1 MTVGERPP
9 TAKAEGGLS
18 EPISRA
24 TLAARIT
31 LPFSTLLRVA
41 LRTLFIQAGFSPEAL
56 QTLGLLYALEPAWPH
71 LYPSPEQR
79 NEALRR
85 HLTPFNTHPD
95 AAAAIVGGI
104 LFHEVRLANG
114 EGSAEDVAHFKQTLM
129 GPLAALGDGF
139 FWLSLRPATGA
150 AGVALVPLLGV
161 WAPLVFLFTYNFVHF
176 VTRGWLFVAGY
187 RHGSAVVARLAE
199 LKVPMW
205 SNRLRGLAAAAAGG
219 MGAWLA
225 LGFGTRAATP
235 WLGAACLALGAGA
248 VLLVE
253 RKLPPLALLYGAAVL
268 ATIAGALW

>member
-1 MTVGERPP
+1 MSI
-9 TAKAEGGLS
+9 AQAEGDLS
-18 EPISRA
+18 ELIEPIKTAQAPSRV
-24 TLAARIT
+24 R
-31 LPFSTLLRVA
+31 LPFFTLVRVA
-41 LRTLFIQAGFSPEAL
+41 LRTLFIQAGFSPEAM

-71 LYPSPEQR
+71 LYPSPDQR

-85 HLTPFNTHPD
+85 HLTPFNTHPY

-104 LFHEVRLANG
+104 LFHELRLANR
-114 EGSAEDVAHFKQTLM
+114 EGTAEDVAHFKQTLM

-150 AGVALVPLLGV
+150 AGVALVPLLGI
-161 WAPLVFLFTYNFVHF
+161 WAPLVFLVTYNFVHL

-199 LKVPMW
+199 LKIPVW
-205 SNRLRGLAAAAAGG
+205 SNRLRALAAAAAGG

-225 LGFGTRAATP
+225 LAFGARAATP

-253 RKLPPLALLYGAAVL
+253 RKLPPLALLYGAAIL
-268 ATIAGALW
+268 ATVAGALW